1 MQNTPANTMQK
12 YENGGRNK
20 SVVLHTTGYFIVL
33 VNLHLLVI
41 ARRFR
46 LCETDEAIWLFSSP
60 PSPPTAAVFKEGC

>member
-20 SVVLHTTGYFIVL
+20 SVVLHTTDYFVVL

-41 ARRFR
+41 ANPS
-46 LCETDEAIWLFSSP
+46 LCEW
-60 PSPPTAAVFKEGC
+60 